1 MINKPTTAANGRRKI
16 LIVEPDIDRR
26 QRLYDL
32 LTNHGCLV
40 QAVRSEHTALDALE
54 HDWSDLILITANPN
68 EPEDAIVRLTKE
80 IRHLHDDIP
89 IILMGPRASEAT
101 EVTVQAHLPA
111 DVGDAVLLKEV
122 DKWLSL
128 PGAAPQKLRC
138 SVLVVDN
145 EPKLRE
151 ILKRFLEMHNFQV
164 NTAASGEEAL
174 EQLKTAVPMFVLL
187 DIGMPG
193 MDGLVVLK
201 KIKAMEVPT
210 TVIMITGIDDEQTM
224 QDAYNLG
231 ARDFIN
237 KPFSPAY
244 LESIL
249 LSKLYTG

>member
-1 MINKPTTAANGRRKI
+1 MAQNPESPVSTRRKVLVI
-16 LIVEPDIDRR
+16 EPDVDHR

-32 LTNHGCLV
+32 FTRHGCLV
-40 QAVRSEHTALDALE
+40 QAVRSEHAALDALE
-54 HDWSDLILITANPN
+54 HDWSDLIVITANPA
-68 EPEDAIVRLTKE
+68 EAEDVIVQLTKQ
-80 IRHLHDDIP
+80 IRHVHDDIP

-111 DVGDAVLLKEV
+111 DVTDEALLKEV
-122 DKWLSL
+122 DRWLAM
-128 PGAAPQKLRC
+128 PAGKAQKLRC
-138 SVLVVDN
+138 SVMVVDN

-151 ILKRFLEMHNFQV
+151 MLKRFLEMHNFQV
-164 NTAASGEEAL
+164 TTAGSGEECL
-174 EQLKTAVPMFVLL
+174 EQLKSAVPMFVLL

-210 TVIMITGIDDEQTM
+210 TVVMITGIDDAETM
-224 QDAYNLG
+224 QEAYNLG

-244 LESIL
+244 LESVL

>member
-1 MINKPTTAANGRRKI
+1 MANNPTAAGAGRRKI

-32 LTNHGCLV
+32 ITRHGCLA

-54 HDWSDLILITANPN
+54 HDWSDLILITANPA
-68 EPEDAIVRLTKE
+68 EPEDAIVRLTMQ

-89 IILMGPRASEAT
+89 IILMGPRANEAT

-111 DVGDAVLLKEV
+111 DVSDDVLLKEI

-128 PGAAPQKLRC
+128 PAAPAQKLRC
-138 SVLVVDN
+138 SVMVVDN
-145 EPKLRE
+145 EPKLAE
-151 ILKRFLEMHNFQV
+151 ILKRFLELHNFQV
-164 NTAASGEEAL
+164 TTANSGEEAL
-174 EQLKTAVPMFVLL
+174 EKLKQSVPMFVLL

-244 LESIL
+244 LESVL

>member
-1 MINKPTTAANGRRKI
+1 MAENPKPNTNRRKV
-16 LIVEPDIDRR
+16 LVVEPDVDRR

-32 LTNHGCLV
+32 LTGHGCLV

-54 HDWSDLILITANPN
+54 HDWSDLILITANPQ
-68 EPEDAIVRLTKE
+68 EPEDVIVDLAKQ

-89 IILMGPRASEAT
+89 IILIGPRASQAT
-101 EVTVQAHLPA
+101 EVAIQAHLPPEVTDEA
-111 DVGDAVLLKEV
+111 LLKEV
-122 DKWLSL
+122 DRWMSL
-128 PGAAPQKLRC
+128 PAGPPQKLRC
-138 SVLVVDN
+138 SVMVVDN

-164 NTAASGEEAL
+164 TTAASGEEAL
-174 EQLKTAVPMFVLL
+174 EMLKSAVPMFVLL

-244 LESIL
+244 LESVL